1 MTGTMTL
8 LHLAGDVAL
17 LLWGM
22 HMVHTGVIRA
32 FGADLRQFLAIGLKS
47 RWKAFLAGLGITA
60 LLQSSTATGLMAT
73 SFIASRLM
81 ELVPALAVV
90 LGANVGTT
98 LIVQV
103 LTFDIAAVAPIFIL
117 VGLIAFKRGRRTQ
130 TRDLGRVGIGL
141 GLVLLALHL
150 IVVAIGPVE
159 QAKAMRD
166 VFAVLTGEPLMN
178 VAIAALLTW
187 AAYSSV
193 AVVLLVMSLA
203 AADIVSPVAALAL
216 VLGANLGNVIP
227 QYLAAGPNNA
237 ARRLALGNL
246 IVRGLG
252 SVVALPVLPFIA
264 DALASVEASP
274 ARQAADFHTLF
285 NLALGLA
292 FIGLLDPLARL
303 CTRLLPAAPVV
314 ADPGR
319 PQYIDPAAPETPSV
333 ALANAARE
341 ALRMVDVVEAMLRTF
356 LDALRSDDRKRLAE
370 IGRMDDTLDRLH
382 RAIKLYVTEVSREE
396 ALDEDD
402 ARRCAEILAFTINL
416 EHIGD
421 ILDKSLREIAAK
433 KIKHRLSFSAE
444 GFDEIAAM
452 HQRLLEDLQL
462 AVSVFMTGSARDAR
476 TLLAEKV
483 EMRELEH
490 AATENHL
497 RRLRE
502 GRPESI
508 ETSALHLDIVRDL
521 KRIAAHV
528 AAVGYPILDQRGA
541 LRRSR
546 IRHEDEPTPSQAA
559 EAAPARR

>member
-32 FGADLRQFLAIGLKS
+32 FGADLRRFLAIGLKS
-47 RWKAFLAGLGITA
+47 RWKAFLAGLGITT

-73 SFIASRLM
+73 SFIASGLM
-81 ELVPALAVV
+81 GLVPALAVT

-103 LTFDIAAVAPIFIL
+103 LAFDIAAVAPIPIL
-117 VGLIAFKRGRRTQ
+117 LGLVAFKRGRRTQ

-150 IVVAIGPVE
+150 LVAAVEPIE
-159 QAKAMRD
+159 QARAMRD
-166 VFAVLTGEPLMN
+166 LFEVLTGEPLIN
-178 VAIAALLTW
+178 IALAALLTW

-203 AADIVSPVAALAL
+203 AAQVVTPVAALAL

-227 QYLAAGPNNA
+227 QYLAAGSNNA

-246 IVRGLG
+246 VVRGLG
-252 SVVALPVLPFIA
+252 CLVAVPALPLLA
-264 DALASVEASP
+264 DALAQLEASP

-285 NLALGLA
+285 NLALGLL
-292 FIGLLDPLARL
+292 FIGFLGPLAKL
-303 CTRLLPAAPVV
+303 CTRLLPATPV
-314 ADPGR
+314 AFDPGR
-319 PQYIDPAAPETPSV
+319 PQYIDAGTIEAPSV

-341 ALRMVDVVEAMLRTF
+341 ALRMVDVVETMLRTF
-356 LDALRSDDRKRLAE
+356 LDALRSDDRKALAQ

-382 RAIKLYVTEVSREE
+382 RAIKLYITEISREE
-396 ALDEDD
+396 ALEDAD
-402 ARRCAEILAFTINL
+402 ARRCSDILAFTINL
-416 EHIGD
+416 EHVGD

-433 KIKHRLSFSAE
+433 KVKHQLSFSTD
-444 GFDEIAAM
+444 GFEEIAAM
-452 HQRLLEDLQL
+452 HQRVLDGLQL
-462 AVSVFMTGSARDAR
+462 AVSVFMTGNARDAR
-476 TLLAEKV
+476 ALLAAKAEL
-483 EMRELEH
+483 RELERT
-490 AATENHL
+490 ATENHL

-528 AAVGYPILDQRGA
+528 AAVAYPILDQSGA
-541 LRRSR
+541 LQRSR
-546 IRHEDEPTPSQAA
+546 VLAEEEALADGTPRGEPEP
-559 EAAPARR
+559 

>member
-1 MTGTMTL
+1 MTL

-22 HMVHTGVIRA
+22 HMVHSGVIRA
-32 FGADLRQFLAIGLKS
+32 FGADLRQFLAIGLRS

-73 SFIASRLM
+73 SFIASGLM

-103 LTFDIAAVAPIFIL
+103 LTFDIAAVAPLFVL
-117 VGLIAFKRGRRTQ
+117 VGLVAFKRGRRTQ

-150 IVVAIGPVE
+150 IVTTIEPVE

-166 VFAVLTGEPLMN
+166 LFAVLTGEPLLN
-178 VAIAALLTW
+178 VAFAALLTW

-203 AADIVSPVAALAL
+203 AADIVAPATALAL

-227 QYLAAGPNNA
+227 QYLAAGHDNA

-252 SVVALPVLPFIA
+252 CLAVLPFLPLVA
-264 DALASVEASP
+264 DALGRIETSP

-285 NLALGLA
+285 NLVLGVV
-292 FIGLLDPLARL
+292 FIGLLGPLARL
-303 CTRLLPAAPVV
+303 CVRLLPATPV
-314 ADPGR
+314 ALDPGR
-319 PQYIDPAAPETPSV
+319 PQYIDNAAPEAPSV

-356 LDALRSDDRKRLAE
+356 LDGLRDDDRKRLAE

-396 ALDEDD
+396 TLDESD
-402 ARRCAEILAFTINL
+402 ARRCSDILAFTINL
-416 EHIGD
+416 EHVGD

-433 KIKHRLSFSAE
+433 KIKHRLTFSPE
-444 GFDEIAAM
+444 GFQEIAAM
-452 HQRLLEDLQL
+452 HQRVLEDLQL
-462 AVSVFMTGSARDAR
+462 AVSVFMTGSERDAR
-476 TLLAEKV
+476 ALLAEKV
-483 EMRELEH
+483 SMRELEH

-502 GRPESI
+502 RRPESI

-528 AAVGYPILDQRGA
+528 AAVAYPILDESGA

-546 IRHEDEPTPSQAA
+546 VRSAEDAA
-559 EAAPARR
+559 RP